1 MLRYIFL
8 AVYLLAVNIYG
19 FILVRSLR
27 ESALERRGTAA
38 KKAKVLLAGALGGAL
53 AGYVAMF
60 ALRCGTDDALLML
73 SMPLLIALNVY
84 ALFLLLRLISP
95 VLL

>member
-27 ESALERRGTAA
+27 ESALERCGTAPE
-38 KKAKVLLAGALGGAL
+38 KGKGLLAGALRGGL

-95 VLL
+95 VLV

>member
-38 KKAKVLLAGALGGAL
+38 KKVKVLLAGALGGAL

-95 VLL
+95 VLV

>member
-27 ESALERRGTAA
+27 ESALERRSTAA

-95 VLL
+95 VLV

>member
-53 AGYVAMF
+53 ADMWQCLPCGA
-60 ALRCGTDDALLML
+60 ARTTRC
-73 SMPLLIALNVY
+73 
-84 ALFLLLRLISP
+84 
-95 VLL
+95 